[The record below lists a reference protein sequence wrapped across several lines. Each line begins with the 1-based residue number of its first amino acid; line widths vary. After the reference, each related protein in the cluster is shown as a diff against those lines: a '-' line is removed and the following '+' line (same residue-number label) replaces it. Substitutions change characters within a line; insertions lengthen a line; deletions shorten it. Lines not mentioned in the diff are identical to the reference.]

1 MKAAEALQDKPHTS
15 RNRRSLLQHAKLA
28 FGACE
33 ATNLVLFVD
42 VLLSELPQSTLIMK
56 RDEKTSMT
64 ESSTIAL
71 SEGFLSHDVGSVN
84 GSEELNKMDGRE
96 SDPSKQKLG
105 LESILRS
112 FLILA
117 SERDSDGLIRRVLQV
132 LLQVTCTN
140 YACFATQDPATGSLK
155 LKGYGTYDDIKICDI
170 AIAEAKDIAPTVLLS
185 HCSITKKV
193 SNQKLWLSLILI
205 APNSSAHQCWQHLV
219 IRKRKSTTEG
229 AFLRRHRAS
238 ENPSDLAALCSGQIL
253 GPAVPVG
260 QGL

>member
-1 MKAAEALQDKPHTS
+1 MS
-15 RNRRSLLQHAKLA
+15 HAQLA
-28 FGACE
+28 FKACE
-33 ATNLVLFVD
+33 AQNLVLFVD
-42 VLLSELPQSTLIMK
+42 VLLAKLPQSRLIIK
-56 RDEKTSMT
+56 RDERNSVT

-71 SEGFLSHDVGSVN
+71 SEGFLSHDVASAN
-84 GSEELNKMDGRE
+84 GSEEVHNSNGRE
-96 SDPSKQKLG
+96 ADPQKQKLG

-170 AIAEAKDIAPTVLLS
+170 TIAEAKEIAPTVLLS

-193 SNQKLWLSLILI
+193 GPADYNRR
-205 APNSSAHQCWQHLV
+205 NSS
-219 IRKRKSTTEG
+219 
-229 AFLRRHRAS
+229 
-238 ENPSDLAALCSGQIL
+238 
-253 GPAVPVG
+253 
-260 QGL
+260 